1 MLCIHSHV
9 PHALIL
15 TQMCLKF
22 QELLGR
28 KSTTD
33 YQQLWSAYERTYFAD
48 VMFSLERL
56 YALAYSNV
64 LTGLEQS
71 LPKLTPG
78 TLAMD
83 NELFEDRAA
92 SPRLE
97 ASDVT
102 ETGDDEA
109 HDTLSQLPTAAVVS
123 DAAGARGG
131 LTAAAADDDSSKPA
145 VFRPQSDPGL
155 GFVTQTS
162 LDDRNGIVSVPD
174 PITGRPFPR
183 VDSVLVE
190 YVVCNVYMCTS
201 FIWSEL
207 YQVLFLVVL
216 THGLRRCIPATS
228 PDSVKLVHELVV

>member
-1 MLCIHSHV
+1 MFRTLS
-9 PHALIL
+9 LS
-15 TQMCLKF
+15 QMCLKF

-28 KSTTD
+28 KSTAD

-83 NELFEDRAA
+83 NELILQLFEDRAA

-109 HDTLSQLPTAAVVS
+109 HDTLSQLRTAAVVS
-123 DAAGARGG
+123 DASGAHGG
-131 LTAAAADDDSSKPA
+131 LTTAADDDSSKPA

-155 GFVTQTS
+155 GFVTQAS

-174 PITGRPFPR
+174 PITGTCRPFPR
-183 VDSVLVE
+183 VDPVLVG
-190 YVVCNVYMCTS
+190 YVVCKVYMCTS
-201 FIWSEL
+201 FIWSGL
-207 YQVLFLVVL
+207 Y
-216 THGLRRCIPATS
+216 
-228 PDSVKLVHELVV
+228 

>member
-28 KSTTD
+28 KSTAD

-83 NELFEDRAA
+83 NELILQLFEDRAA

-102 ETGDDEA
+102 ETGYDEA

-123 DAAGARGG
+123 DAADARGG
-131 LTAAAADDDSSKPA
+131 LTIAAAADDDDSSKPA

-155 GFVTQTS
+155 GFVTQAS
-162 LDDRNGIVSVPD
+162 LDDRNGIISVPD
-174 PITGRPFPR
+174 PITGRR
-183 VDSVLVE
+183 VSA
-190 YVVCNVYMCTS
+190 C
-201 FIWSEL
+201 
-207 YQVLFLVVL
+207 
-216 THGLRRCIPATS
+216 
-228 PDSVKLVHELVV
+228 

>member
-28 KSTTD
+28 KSTAD

-83 NELFEDRAA
+83 NELILQLFEDRAA

-109 HDTLSQLPTAAVVS
+109 HDTLSQLRTAAVVS
-123 DAAGARGG
+123 DASGAHGG
-131 LTAAAADDDSSKPA
+131 RTAAAADDDSSSSSSSKRT

-155 GFVTQTS
+155 GFVTQAS

-183 VDSVLVE
+183 VDSVLVK
-190 YVVCNVYMCTS
+190 YVVCKVCMCTL
-201 FIWSEL
+201 FIWSGL
-207 YQVLFLVVL
+207 Y
-216 THGLRRCIPATS
+216 
-228 PDSVKLVHELVV
+228 